1 MSETSS
7 NMESSPGVTESTSES
22 AEAAPKTHDARTDA
36 KAIDDGDAL
45 DALGESPLALTAQEH
60 ETAREVAARHFAR
73 LMYAPQSTWS
83 RYVFHEN
90 DPHPFGARQERGE
103 S

>member
-7 NMESSPGVTESTSES
+7 SMESSTGETESAPES
-22 AEAAPKTHDARTDA
+22 AEAAPKTNDASTDSMA
-36 KAIDDGDAL
+36 MELGE
-45 DALGESPLALTAQEH
+45 ALGESPLALTAQEH

-90 DPHPFGARQERGE
+90 DPHPFGARRERGE

>member
-7 NMESSPGVTESTSES
+7 NMESSTGETESTSES
-22 AEAAPKTHDARTDA
+22 AEAAPKTHDASTVA
-36 KAIDDGDAL
+36 KAIDDG